1 MCSQK
6 FDLDVQYIKLLNN
19 FACLWVPVFAITCFS
34 WKDLI
39 YKVHI
44 VYTFVNYQ
52 NEKSLYVVSNN
63 ELWEI
68 IAYVEQYEVIL
79 IIFLILI

>member
-1 MCSQK
+1 M
-6 FDLDVQYIKLLNN
+6 QYIKLLNN
-19 FACLWVPVFAITCFS
+19 FACLWVPVLVITCFS

-52 NEKSLYVVSNN
+52 NEKSLYVISNN
-63 ELWEI
+63 ELCEI
-68 IAYVEQYEVIL
+68 IAYVEQYELIL